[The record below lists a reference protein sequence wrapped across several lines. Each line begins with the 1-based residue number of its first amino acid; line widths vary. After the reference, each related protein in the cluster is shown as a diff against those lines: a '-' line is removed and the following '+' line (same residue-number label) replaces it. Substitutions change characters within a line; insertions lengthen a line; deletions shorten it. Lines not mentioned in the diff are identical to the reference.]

1 MKIGLI
7 AGSGDFPLYI
17 AKENPEAFVM
27 CIDGFSDSKC
37 FKNSSKTVSLLNP
50 DIWIKTLNENEVT
63 HIVFAG
69 KIKRPNN
76 LGVSQ
81 DTKAYGMIN
90 EILSV
95 GDNKALILIETFFK
109 KMVLKFY
116 QYTQFLKIA
125 FLLRVSMEINF
136 LD

>member
-7 AGSGDFPLYI
+7 AGSGDLPLYI
-17 AKENPEAFVM
+17 ARENPKIFVM
-27 CIDGFSDSKC
+27 CIDGFSNSKS

-50 DIWIKTLNENEVT
+50 DEWIKTLNENEVT

-76 LGVSQ
+76 LGMSQ
-81 DTKAYGMIN
+81 DIKVYGMIS

-95 GDNKALILIETFFK
+95 GDNKALTIIETFFQK
-109 KMVLKFY
+109 NGFKI
-116 QYTQFLKIA
+116 FLN
-125 FLLRVSMEINF
+125 SM
-136 LD
+136 